1 VLGAILWQAHKPPNF
16 WLKIGAFNLAMAMV
30 AGAFFGIGAR
40 ALVLAAF
47 DWKRDR
53 RRPVFRLAKGEVF
66 LLLGAFY
73 TVFAWPMLEWDYPAR
88 FLVVL
93 TILLPPLMAVIRR
106 SMGST
111 AAAPKLG
118 ARLLSAFLVAVLLV
132 AAVLTL
138 LRAGFITLAGDRVPL
153 LLEVTGETA
162 GRPSGAASP
171 TALRI
176 VAAHHVILWLPSGV
190 PGADLWME
198 GDRVSF
204 GGRAVLFSHQLNA
217 LGFPNLYQFLTVRAA
232 GTQGGS
238 LSEFWGSLPH
248 TGPLAVNS
256 LWRPIQAAILRLW
269 PRAPEGAST
278 PLGIRIIQNQSPYY
292 PLTGPD
298 GQPLKARFLLDLTLE
313 GVPTSRGSSPLEK
326 R

>member
-1 VLGAILWQAHKPPNF
+1 MLWQAHKPPNF
-16 WLKIGAFNLAMAMV
+16 WLKIGAFNLAMAIV
-30 AGAFFGIGAR
+30 AGAFFGIGLR
-40 ALVLAAF
+40 VLVLAAF

-53 RRPVFRLAKGEVF
+53 RRAVLRLAKGEVF

-73 TVFAWPMLEWDYPAR
+73 TVFAWPMLVWDHPAR
-88 FLVVL
+88 FLAAI
-93 TILLPPLMAVIRR
+93 TILLPPLVTVIRC
-106 SMGST
+106 SKGLT

-138 LRAGFITLAGDRVPL
+138 LRAGFITLAADRVPL

-162 GRPSGAASP
+162 GRPLGTATPS
-171 TALRI
+171 ALR
-176 VAAHHVILWLPSGV
+176 VAAVHHVILWLPSGAPV
-190 PGADLWME
+190 ADLWIE

-232 GTQGGS
+232 GARGGS
-238 LSEFWGSLPH
+238 VNEFWASLPH
-248 TGPLAVNS
+248 TGPLAVNP
-256 LWRPIQAAILRLW
+256 LWRPIQAAILSLW

-278 PLGIRIIQNQSPYY
+278 LLGVRIRQNQSPYY

-326 R
+326 

>member
-1 VLGAILWQAHKPPNF
+1 VLGVILWQAHKPPNF
-16 WLKIGAFNLAMAMV
+16 WLKIGAFNLAMAIV
-30 AGAFFGIGAR
+30 AGAFFGIGLR
-40 ALVLAAF
+40 VLVLAAF

-53 RRPVFRLAKGEVF
+53 RRAVLRLAKGEVF

-73 TVFAWPMLEWDYPAR
+73 TVFAWPMLVWDHPAR
-88 FLVVL
+88 FLAAITV
-93 TILLPPLMAVIRR
+93 LLPPLVAAVRR
-106 SMGST
+106 AKGLT
-111 AAAPKLG
+111 VAGQNLG
-118 ARLLSAFLVAVLLV
+118 ARLLSAFLVVVLFI

-138 LRAGFITLAGDRVPL
+138 LRAGFITLAADRVPL

-162 GRPSGAASP
+162 GRPLGTATPS
-171 TALRI
+171 ALR
-176 VAAHHVILWLPSGV
+176 VAAVHHVILWLPSGAPV
-190 PGADLWME
+190 ADLWIE

-204 GGRAVLFSHQLNA
+204 GGQAVLFSHQLNA

-232 GTQGGS
+232 GAEGGS
-238 LSEFWGSLPH
+238 LNEFWASLPH
-248 TGPLAVNS
+248 TGPLAVNP
-256 LWRPIQAAILRLW
+256 LWRPIQAAILNLW

-278 PLGIRIIQNQSPYY
+278 LLGIRIRQNQSPYY

-326 R
+326 